1 MCNQQ
6 HNLVLE
12 HFQHFPPKLS
22 MCGYP
27 QLTTNLP
34 SISVDFS
41 WTFHINGVRQYEDFA
56 SVLWLSI
63 MFLRYWFM
71 LLCASVPGY
80 IYCRS
85 VSWYEDVMFCSSV
98 HHLMDTWIVSTVWLL
113 WMVLLYHLDTSEVYK
128 EFCLLI
134 GCLPDFRELLFSPWL
149 LMSILWGGAWK
160 WYKIPCSWLNFK
172 LNYFCYHELEFMF

>member
-1 MCNQQ
+1 
-6 HNLVLE
+6 
-12 HFQHFPPKLS
+12 

-41 WTFHINGVRQYEDFA
+41 WAFHINGVRQYEDLA
-56 SVLWLSI
+56 SVFFDLASCFWDTDSCCCVHQCLVIFIVVFCGMNMSCFAHVFTI
-63 MFLRYWFM
+63 WWTLGLFPQFGYYEWCSCIIWI
-71 LLCASVPGY
+71 LLKFTG
-80 IYCRS
+80 
-85 VSWYEDVMFCSSV
+85 
-98 HHLMDTWIVSTVWLL
+98 
-113 WMVLLYHLDTSEVYK
+113 

-134 GCLPDFRELLFSPWL
+134 GCLPDFCELLFSPWL

-172 LNYFCYHELEFMF
+172 FNYFCYHELEFMF